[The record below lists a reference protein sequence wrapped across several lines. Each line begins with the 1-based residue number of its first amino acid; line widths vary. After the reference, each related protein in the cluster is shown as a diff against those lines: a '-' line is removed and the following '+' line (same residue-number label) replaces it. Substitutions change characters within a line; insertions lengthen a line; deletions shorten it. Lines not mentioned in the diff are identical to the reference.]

1 MIKKNKES
9 KDLLNELLDITHFAF
24 CCNIALSV
32 QEEKKIRK
40 IIIQYGLVKYN
51 FFDH

>member
-1 MIKKNKES
+1 MIKRDKES
-9 KDLLNELLDITHFAF
+9 EDLLSELLDIAHFAF

-32 QEEKKIRK
+32 QEEKKIQK

-51 FFDH
+51 VFDH